1 MASDKE
7 LNKQRIIDEF
17 LRCFRK
23 MLMEPELSAELVR
36 IAKEHINEPN
46 AYQRIAEEVS
56 SQTTLKITED
66 HSEADKLFI
75 KLLMDVVKGDSM
87 LY

>member
-1 MASDKE
+1 MASE
-7 LNKQRIIDEF
+7 LNQQRIIDEF

-46 AYQRIAEEVS
+46 AYQVIADAVS
-56 SQTTLKITED
+56 SQTTIKIQEEHTD
-66 HSEADKLFI
+66 ADRMFI
-75 KLLMDVVKGDSM
+75 NLLIDTVKSDSN

>member
-1 MASDKE
+1 MASE
-7 LNKQRIIDEF
+7 LNQQRIIDEF

-23 MLMEPELSAELVR
+23 ILMEPELAAELVR
-36 IAKEHINEPN
+36 IAREHINEPN

-56 SQTTLKITED
+56 SQTTLKIPED
-66 HSEADKLFI
+66 HSDADRMFI
-75 KLLMDVVKGDSM
+75 KLLMDVVKGDSL

>member
-1 MASDKE
+1 MANE
-7 LNKQRIIDEF
+7 LNQQRIIDEF

-23 MLMEPELSAELVR
+23 ILMNPELSGELVR
-36 IAKEHINEPN
+36 IAKENINEPN

-56 SQTTLKITED
+56 NQTTLKIQEEHT
-66 HSEADKLFI
+66 EADRMFI
-75 KLLMDVVKGDSM
+75 KLLMDVVKGDAF

>member
-1 MASDKE
+1 MDNE

-23 MLMEPELSAELVR
+23 MLMDPELSGELTR
-36 IAKEHINEPN
+36 IAKEYINEPD
-46 AYQRIAEEVS
+46 AYERIAAEVS
-56 SQTTLKITED
+56 SQTTLKIQENHT
-66 HSEADKLFI
+66 EADRMFI
-75 KLLMDVVKGDSM
+75 KLLMSVVKGDSL

>member
-1 MASDKE
+1 MANE
-7 LNKQRIIDEF
+7 LNQQRIIDEF

-23 MLMEPELSAELVR
+23 MLMDPELAAELVR
-36 IAKEHINEPN
+36 IAKENIREPN

-56 SQTTLKITED
+56 NQTTIKIQENHTD
-66 HSEADKLFI
+66 ADRMFI
-75 KLLMDVVKGDSM
+75 KLLMDVVKGDSQ

>member
-1 MASDKE
+1 MASE
-7 LNKQRIIDEF
+7 LNQQRIIDEF

-23 MLMEPELSAELVR
+23 MLMDPTLSANLTR
-36 IAKEHINEPN
+36 IAKEYLNEPN

-56 SQTTLKITED
+56 SQTTLKIQEEHTD
-66 HSEADKLFI
+66 ADKLFI
-75 KLLMDVVKGDSM
+75 KLLIDVVKGDSN

>member
-1 MASDKE
+1 MANE
-7 LNKQRIIDEF
+7 LNQQRVIDEF

-23 MLMEPELSAELVR
+23 ILMNPELSGELVR
-36 IAKEHINEPN
+36 IAKENINEPD

-56 SQTTLKITED
+56 NQTTLKIQEEHT
-66 HSEADKLFI
+66 EADRMFI
-75 KLLMDVVKGDSM
+75 KLLMDVVKGDAF

>member
-1 MASDKE
+1 MANE
-7 LNKQRIIDEF
+7 LNQQRVIDEF

-23 MLMEPELSAELVR
+23 MLMELELAGELVR
-36 IAKEHINEPN
+36 IAKENINEPN

-56 SQTTLKITED
+56 NQTTIKIQEEHT
-66 HSEADKLFI
+66 EADRKFI
-75 KLLMDVVKGDSM
+75 KLLMNVVKGDSQ

>member
-1 MASDKE
+1 MANE
-7 LNKQRIIDEF
+7 LNQQRIIDEF

-23 MLMEPELSAELVR
+23 MLMEPELAGELVR
-36 IAKEHINEPN
+36 IAREYIDEPD

-56 SQTTLKITED
+56 NQTTLKIPED
-66 HSEADKLFI
+66 HSDADRMFI
-75 KLLMDVVKGDSM
+75 KVLMDVVKGDSL

>member
-1 MASDKE
+1 MANE
-7 LNKQRIIDEF
+7 HNKQRVIDEF

-23 MLMEPELSAELVR
+23 MLMDPELAVDLVR
-36 IAKEHINEPN
+36 IAKENINDPN

-56 SQTTLKITED
+56 NQTTIKIQEEHT
-66 HSEADKLFI
+66 EADRMFI
-75 KLLMDVVKGDSM
+75 KLLIDVVKGDSQ

>member
-1 MASDKE
+1 MASE
-7 LNKQRIIDEF
+7 LNQQRIIDEF

-23 MLMEPELSAELVR
+23 MLMEPELSGELVR

-46 AYQRIAEEVS
+46 AFQKIAEEVS
-56 SQTTLKITED
+56 NQTTLKIPEE
-66 HSEADKLFI
+66 HSEADRLFI
-75 KLLMDVVKGDSM
+75 KLLMDTVKSDVN

>member
-1 MASDKE
+1 MANE
-7 LNKQRIIDEF
+7 HNKQRVIDEF

-23 MLMEPELSAELVR
+23 MLMDPELAGDLVR
-36 IAKEHINEPN
+36 IAKENINDQN

-56 SQTTLKITED
+56 NQTTIKIQEEHT
-66 HSEADKLFI
+66 EADRMFI
-75 KLLMDVVKGDSM
+75 QLLIDVVKGDSQ

>member
-1 MASDKE
+1 MASE
-7 LNKQRIIDEF
+7 LNQQRIIDEF

-23 MLMEPELSAELVR
+23 MLMEPELSGELIR

-46 AYQRIAEEVS
+46 AYQKIAEEVS
-56 SQTTLKITED
+56 NQTTLKIPEE
-66 HSEADKLFI
+66 HSEADRLFI
-75 KLLMDVVKGDSM
+75 KLLIDTVKSDVN

>member
-1 MASDKE
+1 MASE
-7 LNKQRIIDEF
+7 LNQQRIIDEF

-23 MLMEPELSAELVR
+23 MLMEPALAGELVR

-46 AYQRIAEEVS
+46 AYQKIAEEVS
-56 SQTTLKITED
+56 NQTTLKIPEE
-66 HSEADKLFI
+66 HSKADQMFI
-75 KLLMDVVKGDSM
+75 KLLMDVVKGDSL

>member
-1 MASDKE
+1 MASE
-7 LNKQRIIDEF
+7 NQLNKQRIIDEF

-23 MLMEPELSAELVR
+23 MLMEPGLSAELVR
-36 IAKEHINEPN
+36 IAKENINEPN
-46 AYQRIAEEVS
+46 AYQKIAEEVS
-56 SQTTLKITED
+56 SQTTLKITDE

-75 KLLMDVVKGDSM
+75 KLLIDVVKGDSM

>member
-1 MASDKE
+1 MANE
-7 LNKQRIIDEF
+7 HNKQRVIDEF

-23 MLMEPELSAELVR
+23 MLMDPELAGDLVR
-36 IAKEHINEPN
+36 IAKENINDQN

-56 SQTTLKITED
+56 NQTTIKIQEEHTESD
-66 HSEADKLFI
+66 RMFI
-75 KLLMDVVKGDSM
+75 KLLIDVVKGDSQ

>member
-1 MASDKE
+1 MASE
-7 LNKQRIIDEF
+7 LNQQRIIDEF

-23 MLMEPELSAELVR
+23 MLMDPELSTNLIR
-36 IAKEHINEPN
+36 IAKEHINDPD

-56 SQTTLKITED
+56 SQTTLKIQEEHT
-66 HSEADKLFI
+66 EADRLFI
-75 KLLMDVVKGDSM
+75 NLLIDVVKGEAN

>member
-1 MASDKE
+1 MANE

-23 MLMEPELSAELVR
+23 MLMEPELSAELVK
-36 IAKEHINEPN
+36 IAKQHINEPN
-46 AYQRIAEEVS
+46 AFQRIAEEVS
-56 SQTTLKITED
+56 NQTTLKIPEEM
-66 HSEADKLFI
+66 SEADRMFI
-75 KLLMDVVKGDSM
+75 KLLIDVVKGDSM

>member
-1 MASDKE
+1 MASE
-7 LNKQRIIDEF
+7 LNQQRIIDEF

-23 MLMEPELSAELVR
+23 MIMEPELAGELVR

-46 AYQRIAEEVS
+46 AYERISEEVS
-56 SQTTLKITED
+56 SQTTLKITDEHTD
-66 HSEADKLFI
+66 ADRMFI
-75 KLLMDVVKGDSM
+75 NLLIDVVKGDSN

>member
-1 MASDKE
+1 MTSE
-7 LNKQRIIDEF
+7 LNQQRIIDEF

-23 MLMEPELSAELVR
+23 MLMDPDLSANITR
-36 IAKEHINEPN
+36 IAREYLNEPD

-56 SQTTLKITED
+56 RQTTLKIPEE
-66 HSEADKLFI
+66 HSDADRLFI
-75 KLLMDVVKGDSM
+75 NLLIDVVKGDSH